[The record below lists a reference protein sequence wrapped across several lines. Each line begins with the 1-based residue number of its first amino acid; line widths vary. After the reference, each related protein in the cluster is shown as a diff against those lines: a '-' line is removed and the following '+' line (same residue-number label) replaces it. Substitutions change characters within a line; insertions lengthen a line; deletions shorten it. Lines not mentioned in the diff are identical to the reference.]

1 MSDDVEPALDGVTEI
16 KGGDRR
22 AFAAPPRLRHR
33 PGEVPTRQTDGYRR
47 NKRAHESPLSA
58 ARGQTLKQVPKA
70 AITRFGSRYHPSLD
84 DGRDNR
90 TRSRDSR
97 RTRSSRGDHSH
108 DHDHA
113 NADHANAVGLQPEC
127 LLPH

>member
-16 KGGDRR
+16 KGEDRR

-47 NKRAHESPLSA
+47 NKRTHESPLSA

-97 RTRSSRGDHSH
+97 RSNPDRNPDRNRLC
-108 DHDHA
+108 A
-113 NADHANAVGLQPEC
+113 NADHANAVWLQPEC
-127 LLPH
+127 LLQH